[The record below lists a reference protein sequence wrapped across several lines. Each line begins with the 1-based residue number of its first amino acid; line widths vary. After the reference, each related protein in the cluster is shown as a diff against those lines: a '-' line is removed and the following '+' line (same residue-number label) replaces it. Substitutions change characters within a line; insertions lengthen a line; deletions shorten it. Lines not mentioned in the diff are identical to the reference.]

1 MATQTLDMPS
11 IITDV
16 LDWIDRTFGYEQT
29 QEFAQPIIETGDAV
43 IVSGV
48 LWRVISKAPRC
59 PYLTLPAEYADYAL
73 DETWLYVYNVGAE
86 TGIALTDYVPERYL
100 IALIE
105 MGE

>member
-1 MATQTLDMPS
+1 MAIQTLN
-11 IITDV
+11 I
-16 LDWIDRTFGYEQT
+16 LDIVHEVVDLLDRTFGYEQT

-86 TGIALTDYVPERYL
+86 VGIALTDYVPERYL